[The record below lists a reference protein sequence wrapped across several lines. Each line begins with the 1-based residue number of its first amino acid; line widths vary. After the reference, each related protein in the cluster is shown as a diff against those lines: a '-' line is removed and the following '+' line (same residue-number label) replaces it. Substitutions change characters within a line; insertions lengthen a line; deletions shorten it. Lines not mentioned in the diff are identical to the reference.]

1 MGKLYPSLDQAYESG
16 RKELTTNDINN
27 VLEMAVRDHQP
38 PVAGLNRIKI
48 RFGHLGGHEP
58 LQIVIHGNQLDKLP
72 KSYQRYLVSYFRKA
86 FQLRGVPV
94 KITFRTG
101 ANPFTPK
108 FKKPSFRERY
118 QIKNKDKEK
127 SRGRK

>member
-1 MGKLYPSLDQAYESG
+1 VGKLYPSLDQAYESG